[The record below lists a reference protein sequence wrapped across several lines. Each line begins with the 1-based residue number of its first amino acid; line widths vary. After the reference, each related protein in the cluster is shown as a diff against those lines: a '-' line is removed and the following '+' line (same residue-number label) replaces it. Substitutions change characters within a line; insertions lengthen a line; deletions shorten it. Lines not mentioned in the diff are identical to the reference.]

1 MAKPVGT
8 LTPAQLEVME
18 AVWDAGADG
27 ATVAEIWARIAQG
40 RDVAR
45 TTVLT
50 LVGRLERRG
59 WLLASNETRGRRY
72 RAARSRAEA
81 AGRLAGKFVDD
92 FFGGSASQLV
102 MSLLGSN
109 RLDPHEV
116 RRLRRVLAEAEREDR
131 P

>member
-1 MAKPVGT
+1 MAKPEGT

-18 AVWDAGADG
+18 AVWDAGGDG
-27 ATVAEIWARIAQG
+27 ATVAEVWSRIAEG

-50 LVGRLERRG
+50 LVGRLEKRG
-59 WLLASNETRGRRY
+59 WLVASSDTRGRRY
-72 RAARSRAEA
+72 RPARSREEA
-81 AGRLAGKFVDD
+81 AGRLAGEFVDD

-109 RLDPHEV
+109 RLDRAEV
-116 RRLRRVLAEAEREDR
+116 RRLRRVLAEAGKEDR